1 MLQQDNIEI
10 IPYQGGYIMGENFMS
25 AVTQIEDL
33 ISKKKQIIERA
44 AGLLAEAVLDRIKTG
59 NLTRNSEKDI
69 KNAIRNFSSEEQ
81 TEILSKA
88 IVLIGMNNNSKNKSN
103 YDDDNDYR
111 SNSGKKVKS
120 RSDIFGRRFDD

>member
-1 MLQQDNIEI
+1 
-10 IPYQGGYIMGENFMS
+10 MGENFMS
-25 AVTQIEDL
+25 AATQIEDL

-44 AGLLAEAVLDRIKTG
+44 AGLLAEAVLDRIKSG

-88 IVLIGMNNNSKNKSN
+88 IILIGMNNNSKNKSG
-103 YDDDNDYR
+103 YDDDDDYR
-111 SNSGKKVKS
+111 PNPGKKVKS